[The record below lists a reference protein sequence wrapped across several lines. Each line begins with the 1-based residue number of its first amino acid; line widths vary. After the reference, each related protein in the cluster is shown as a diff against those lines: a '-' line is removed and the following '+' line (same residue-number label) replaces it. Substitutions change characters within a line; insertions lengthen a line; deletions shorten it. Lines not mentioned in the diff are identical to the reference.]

1 MRNTTE
7 NQIELLFI
15 RHGKT
20 RANQEKRYLGKTEEE
35 LSQQGRTELEQ
46 RVYPPVKSLFGSP
59 MQRCRQTAEL
69 LYPNLPYRSIPEW
82 REMDFGRFE
91 GKNYEDLKEDADY
104 QRWIDSNGT
113 LPFPEGESREAFIR
127 RCGRGLR
134 RLLEIMVCQGSEAN
148 ISAAEDIPGAVNV
161 PLSENIQ
168 GAANAPL
175 LEKIPG
181 AANVPLSENIPGAA
195 NAALSEKISAAADTP
210 VAAIVHGGTI
220 MALLSHY
227 GGEKDYFDYQCKN
240 GEGYRCTVKFS
251 TGEDGKLLE
260 DSIRIEKITEL
271 FDRVTAGKGTALRLS
286 IPHRRKESP

>member
-127 RCGRGLR
+127 RCSSGLWR
-134 RLLEIMVCQGSEAN
+134 FLEIMVCQKVE
-148 ISAAEDIPGAVNV
+148 VNV
-161 PLSENIQ
+161 
-168 GAANAPL
+168 
-175 LEKIPG
+175 
-181 AANVPLSENIPGAA
+181 
-195 NAALSEKISAAADTP
+195 P

-251 TGEDGKLLE
+251 TGEDGKMLE

-271 FDRVTAGKGTALRLS
+271 FDRVTAG
-286 IPHRRKESP
+286 